1 MRLPVAL
8 LATTLLIISVLLG
21 CTPQPAATSVP
32 TPPPAPKTVVT
43 PSTTATPPA
52 PATAAWEETWNKW
65 LADAKKE
72 GMVRLY
78 CIEPSTVR
86 DMVTQNFEKKY
97 GIDVEFVTGA
107 GTELARKLQAE
118 RQAGLYLG
126 DVFWGGATTQINVL
140 KPTGVLDP
148 LKPVLLLPEVADT
161 KYFLGNKYLWA
172 DKERQYILGFRPNV
186 TTQICINTDLV
197 KPGEV
202 KTCRDV
208 LDPKWKGRIV
218 MGDPTAAGTTER
230 FVSTTYENPKLGIEF
245 LRALAR
251 QEPVIVKDERL
262 GAEWVARGRMALGLG
277 VREAAVSEMKAAG
290 APIKNNPPSD
300 NPIMSAGAGNISLIN
315 KAQHPNA
322 ARVFINWLLGK
333 EAQTLYSQTL
343 LLPSARVDVP
353 IPEGFDLDCVPRTD
367 LEYTYTD
374 DEEFLVGAAV
384 REKVMKEIFGLLLK

>member
-1 MRLPVAL
+1 MRAIVMMVAVFLTIAL
-8 LATTLLIISVLLG
+8 LAG
-21 CTPQPAATSVP
+21 CAPQAPVAT
-32 TPPPAPKTVVT
+32 
-43 PSTTATPPA
+43 PA
-52 PATAAWEETWNKW
+52 PAPTQAPKPAVTAVATTAPAALGWEETWNKW
-65 LADAKKE
+65 VADAKKE

-118 RQAGLYLG
+118 RGAGLYLG

-140 KPTGVLDP
+140 KPAGILDP

-172 DKERQYILGFRPNV
+172 DKEKQYILGFRPNV
-186 TTQICINTDLV
+186 TTQICLNTDLV
-197 KPGEV
+197 KPGEI

-208 LDPKWKGRIV
+208 LDPKWKGKIV

-245 LRALAR
+245 LRALAK
-251 QEPVIVKDERL
+251 QEPAIVKDERL
-262 GAEWVARGRMALGLG
+262 GAEWVARGRMAVGLGL
-277 VREAAVSEMKAAG
+277 REAAVSEMKAAG

-300 NPIMSAGAGNISLIN
+300 NPIMSAGAGNISHLS
-315 KAQHPNA
+315 KAPHPNA

-353 IPEGFDLDCVPRTD
+353 IPEGFDPDCVARPE

-374 DEEFLVGAAV
+374 AEEFLVGAAA
-384 REKVMKEIFGLLLK
+384 REKVMKEIFGPLLK